1 MNRRYTVL
9 DVLGRGGF
17 GAVYLC
23 RFEGVGGFAK
33 EVAVK
38 VLLPRSDDDRNADS
52 LRRLRDEARLL
63 GMLNHSAIVGVDRL
77 VPINGEWAVVMDYV
91 PGVDGQ
97 TLMSRGGIPARVGLE
112 MAAELADALDHAWRA
127 LGPEGKPLRLLHRD
141 IKPSNFL
148 VAPDGGLKVLDF
160 GIARAEFLGREA
172 KTGDVGF
179 GTPAYMAPERFR
191 GIEDPAGDVYSLGC
205 VLWGLLKG
213 EGFGRPPFS
222 GFQHQKFRDN
232 AMNSLYSARPDVP
245 VGALTL
251 VARMLD
257 FEIEARPTA
266 REVAGELLA
275 LADQLPPPSLRA
287 WAREVVPKFRA
298 ERRPSKSPEIGTVLH
313 EHSESALEVSG
324 EIPLAPSVKSVAPL
338 IVAVQEKEEIQKA
351 TRPPVVISKA
361 ALEST
366 ADPVGVVAAQRE
378 SGPSEAVAARSTGVE
393 SAATSSDPAPP
404 APTTT
409 GRASRRAAFRWAVLL
424 GAGLP
429 LGLGLVALVGV
440 QVWRGSDHAVE
451 DHPPAPITE
460 DAVVKA
466 TSEPPELVAVPGPEV
481 GGSDTP
487 PARSSE
493 PARAARAAR
502 TSADPSART
511 SSTAPTRATVRAQG
525 ASSVTLVR
533 GAEVYPVPGPV
544 PEGTWQIKAIFK
556 TSPEDAGSVVVP
568 ASGTVSLICE
578 RSTRLCKGSSAE
590 L

>member
-97 TLMSRGGIPARVGLE
+97 TLMTRGGIPARVGLE
-112 MAAELADALDHAWRA
+112 IAAELADALDHAWCA
-127 LGPEGKPLRLLHRD
+127 VGPEGKPLRLLHRD

-222 GFQHQKFRDN
+222 AFQHQKFRDN
-232 AMNSLYSARPDVP
+232 AMNSLYSARPDLP
-245 VGALTL
+245 VEALTL
-251 VARMLD
+251 LARMLD
-257 FEIEARPTA
+257 FEIEARPDA
-266 REVAGELLA
+266 REVSSELLA
-275 LADQLPPPSLRA
+275 LAEQLPPPSLRA
-287 WAREVVPKFRA
+287 WAREVVPKIRA
-298 ERRPSKSPEIGTVLH
+298 ERRPSKAQEIGTVLH
-313 EHSESALEVSG
+313 EHSESALDVSG
-324 EIPLAPSVKSVAPL
+324 EIPAAPSVKSVAPVT
-338 IVAVQEKEEIQKA
+338 VAVPEREEIQKA
-351 TRPPVVISKA
+351 PRPPVVLSKA

-366 ADPVGVVAAQRE
+366 ADPVGVVAALRE
-378 SGPSEAVAARSTGVE
+378 SAASEGVE
-393 SAATSSDPAPP
+393 SPATSSDPAPP

-424 GAGLP
+424 GAGVP

-440 QVWRGSDHAVE
+440 QVWRGSDQAVE
-451 DHPPAPITE
+451 DGPSAPITE
-460 DAVVKA
+460 DAVTRGV
-466 TSEPPELVAVPGPEV
+466 SMLE
-481 GGSDTP
+481 
-487 PARSSE
+487 
-493 PARAARAAR
+493 AA
-502 TSADPSART
+502 D
-511 SSTAPTRATVRAQG
+511 G
-525 ASSVTLVR
+525 ASYR
-533 GAEVYPVPGPV
+533 GNQRGR
-544 PEGTWQIKAIFK
+544 QLR
-556 TSPEDAGSVVVP
+556 DAGARRRGLPGAWLGARGHMADQGRVQDQPRGRRQRGCPGERHGVADLRAEHPSVQ
-568 ASGTVSLICE
+568 
-578 RSTRLCKGSSAE
+578 RKQRGSVAF